1 MALLLCSASYSNA
14 QDISTTGNLASPNN
28 PSKWTSGCWTP
39 TQEGF
44 WGGTSGGPCPGIWDN
59 NTVGNGQQIIFS
71 YGQVTL
77 SQTHALAAA
86 LPNSGTGL
94 QVNGYNYYWDV
105 KNSNINGNQ
114 PGGYDTT
121 AYIDVTLL
129 DASGNSLIN
138 DRYNYGY
145 QINNWTT
152 FSGTRTYDNPY
163 SLANADSIRLSV
175 TGKDNQNWAGYYGP
189 EFKWFGLSVNYSVD
203 PCYDNPL
210 YSPTCSG
217 FAEALAKLTASA
229 TPSTEDTTGVPEV
242 TQYGNTSTSSVPEE
256 TTVAATPTI
265 DAGGIEVSATGEL
278 TIPGDAPKETVEQ
291 KQVAEEKKEEKKV
304 TVDYSLVAAVV
315 RQAIDLT
322 NVMSVVNQSIMQSTE
337 SQVPAGSSSGV
348 EEITLTETTIEQS
361 STTQDSPVANAT
373 MSQDN
378 NSTQTTQTEA
388 TQTTQQTTQQ
398 QAKKQPNEAA
408 AGGVSM
414 DSFAKAPAGFDAY
427 QTQLADASFYAP
439 KEIYKG
445 QVNVDNRRAMR
456 ALGSDRLHQEMV
468 RQQYR
473 R

>member
-163 SLANADSIRLSV
+163 SLTNADSIRLSV

-217 FAEALAKLTASA
+217 FAAALAELTASA
-229 TPSTEDTTGVPEV
+229 TPTDTVEDGMNSVQASAVVDTTVV
-242 TQYGNTSTSSVPEE
+242 EE
-256 TTVAATPTI
+256 TSNAAAPTI
-265 DAGGIEVSATGEL
+265 DAGGIEISTTGEL
-278 TIPGDAPKETVEQ
+278 SVPDGIPAVVKETKKEEE
-291 KQVAEEKKEEKKV
+291 KEKKEIN
-304 TVDYSLVAAVV
+304 YSLIAAVV
-315 RQAIDLT
+315 RQATDLT
-322 NVMSVVNQSIMQSTE
+322 NVMSIVNQSIME
-337 SQVPAGSSSGV
+337 SSSV
-348 EEITLTETTIEQS
+348 ASNPTTTEQEEAIIEQATTSQTTTTTASTQQQENTNQTVTTETT
-361 STTQDSPVANAT
+361 
-373 MSQDN
+373 
-378 NSTQTTQTEA
+378 TENPK
-388 TQTTQQTTQQ
+388 QQTAVA
-398 QAKKQPNEAA
+398 AKKQDNEAA
-408 AGGVSM
+408 SGGVSM
-414 DSFAKAPAGFDAY
+414 NDFAKTPSGFNAY
-427 QTQLADASFYAP
+427 QTQMRDVAFYAP

-445 QVNVDNRRAMR
+445 QVNVDNRRAMK

-468 RQQYR
+468 KQQYK
-473 R
+473 

>member
-1 MALLLCSASYSNA
+1 VSYSNA
-14 QDISTTGNLASPNN
+14 QVSSTGNLIQNNNWTGCYTTAS
-28 PSKWTSGCWTP
+28 GA
-39 TQEGF
+39 F
-44 WGGTSGGPCPGIWDN
+44 WGGTSGGPCPAMSTEGYAGSN
-59 NTVGNGQQIIFS
+59 QIIFS
-71 YGQVTL
+71 YLQGTL
-77 SQTHALAAA
+77 SQSFALSNA

-94 QVNGYNYYWDV
+94 QVNGYNWHWHV

-114 PGGYDTT
+114 PGSYDPI
-121 AYIDVTLL
+121 AYINVDLL
-129 DASGNSLIN
+129 SSNGGILESDKY
-138 DRYNYGY
+138 DYGY
-145 QINNWTT
+145 HIPNWITP
-152 FSGTRTYDNPY
+152 SGTRTYTNPY
-163 SLANADSIRLSV
+163 SLTQADSIRLSI
-175 TGKDNQNWAGYYGP
+175 TGRDSGNWAGYYGP
-189 EFKWFGLSVNYSVD
+189 EFMNVTLSVNYSVD
-203 PCYDNPL
+203 PCVDNPL

-217 FAEALAKLTASA
+217 FAAALAELTASA
-229 TPSTEDTTGVPEV
+229 TPTTEDTTGVPEV

-265 DAGGIEVSATGEL
+265 DAGGIEVSTTGEL

-304 TVDYSLVAAVV
+304 TIDYSLIALVV
-315 RQAIDLT
+315 RQATDLT
-322 NVMSVVNQSIMQSTE
+322 NVMNVVNQSIMQSTE

-348 EEITLTETTIEQS
+348 EDIALTETTIEQS
-361 STTQDSPVANAT
+361 STTQDSPVTNVT

-378 NSTQTTQTEA
+378 NNNTQTTQTET

-414 DSFAKAPAGFDAY
+414 DSFAKTPAGFGAY

-456 ALGSDRLHQEMV
+456 GLGSDRLHREMV
-468 RQQYR
+468 RQQYN
-473 R
+473 

>member
-14 QDISTTGNLASPNN
+14 QDISTTGNLITNQGSA
-28 PSKWTSGCWTP
+28 WTGCYTP
-39 TQEGF
+39 TQQGF
-44 WGGTSGGPCPGIWDN
+44 WGGTSGGPCPGIWTN
-59 NTVGNGQQIIFS
+59 NEPYNENQIIFS
-71 YGQVTL
+71 YGRETL
-77 SQTHALAAA
+77 SQTYALANA

-94 QVNGYNYYWDV
+94 QVNGYNWHWHV

-114 PGGYDTT
+114 PGDYDPI
-121 AYIDVTLL
+121 AYVTVDLL
-129 DASGNSLIN
+129 SSNGGVLESDKY
-138 DRYNYGY
+138 DYGY
-145 QINNWTT
+145 HIPDWINL
-152 FSGTRTYDNPY
+152 SGTRTYTNPY
-163 SLANADSIRLSV
+163 SLTQADSIRLSV
-175 TGKDNQNWAGYYGP
+175 TGQDSGYWAGYYGP
-189 EFKWFGLSVNYSVD
+189 EFKHFTLSVNYSVD

-229 TPSTEDTTGVPEV
+229 TPTTEDTTGVPEV
-242 TQYGNTSTSSVPEE
+242 TQYGSTSTSSVPEE

-265 DAGGIEVSATGEL
+265 DAGGIEVSTTGEL

-348 EEITLTETTIEQS
+348 EEIALTETTIEQP
-361 STTQDSPVANAT
+361 STTQDSPVTNAT

-378 NSTQTTQTEA
+378 NNTQTTQTEA

-414 DSFAKAPAGFDAY
+414 DSFAKAPAGFSAY

-445 QVNVDNRRAMR
+445 QVNVDNKRAMR

-468 RQQYR
+468 RQQYK
-473 R
+473 